1 MYILADL
8 FNPITEEDYKNKG
21 VRLLPSRVSGE
32 AATIQRVFDELSLDV
47 LIPAV
52 NGIVT
57 TLNGLGIDGRVSSTD
72 IKGIRLN
79 SDNVIEITLNGSNW
93 IAVSDPKGSVDN
105 LNSNLTSYIDNVETR
120 LEDKKA
126 NKTDVLSKG
135 NEEIFEPVGQYNPAT
150 KKYVDDAVFNS
161 GAADMT
167 KAVYDT
173 TGKNTDIFVYADEAS
188 KIADESGNT
197 YRLAIDNNGL
207 YLYPSELPN
216 DKNYLPKESTLQD
229 VLRINNGIDSKIG
242 TSEDSRTDTV
252 FGKLKDITKKCQKT
266 VAIPSDNI
274 KYKLLENANIRIDHT
289 KGETTAKKIV
299 LGIPKIQ
306 IPKGAF
312 KVKINYSVKFNTSYS
327 SNYFSVGL
335 YTYGFDESN
344 LTLTREIIDKQ
355 PVGTIINDSGG
366 NITNSATIIYS
377 GGNYVSGTDIVE
389 QNVDGLAKICDGFC
403 MELFLYVY
411 ASTSVENGYIIIKNV
426 SICYDELEV

>member
-8 FNPITEEDYKNKG
+8 FNPISEEDYKNKG

-126 NKTDVLSKG
+126 NKTDVLSKN
-135 NEEIFEPVGQYNPAT
+135 NEDIFEPVGQYNPAT

-242 TSEDSRTDTV
+242 TSGQNNNTTLFGLLNRGMVKSVQSGTIGSEIQLTEVDREFDSTYYKDFTISTVNVNKSLLFVDSETTSDDHRITGKILNNSTIRIYGYNSIRGGSIYKLSRTIWHV
-252 FGKLKDITKKCQKT
+252 IEF
-266 VAIPSDNI
+266 
-274 KYKLLENANIRIDHT
+274 Y
-289 KGETTAKKIV
+289 
-299 LGIPKIQ
+299 
-306 IPKGAF
+306 
-312 KVKINYSVKFNTSYS
+312 
-327 SNYFSVGL
+327 
-335 YTYGFDESN
+335 
-344 LTLTREIIDKQ
+344 
-355 PVGTIINDSGG
+355 
-366 NITNSATIIYS
+366 
-377 GGNYVSGTDIVE
+377 
-389 QNVDGLAKICDGFC
+389 
-403 MELFLYVY
+403 
-411 ASTSVENGYIIIKNV
+411 
-426 SICYDELEV
+426 